1 MFSCSTRYFSNSLLF
16 TESFHICSGVFSN
29 IFKEKLP
36 TPLGRWGIDD
46 SIENKNI
53 RATFANYDSCGDN
66 LCGNPT
72 NLIDQINY
80 IKNKDSKDKFIV
92 IGDDVVKI
100 N

>member
-1 MFSCSTRYFSNSLLF
+1 MILFKNLQSTFNLPTIRSL
-16 TESFHICSGVFSN
+16 SIFSN

-36 TPLGRWGIDD
+36 TPLGRWRIDD

-66 LCGNPT
+66 LCGNPN
-72 NLIDQINY
+72 NLIDHINY